1 MLFHPLQLAY
11 PPHLL
16 PRHQQPDSASGAPIQ
31 QQPLSLLQAWYPHP
45 PAGTSGDHPAPFPA
59 IPPAPADFASPIP
72 LGPMVAVQSLFG
84 FPEGAGQG
92 AFCWDPVVGMFR
104 GTTAATGGAVF
115 EQVAGEAANAA

>member
-1 MLFHPLQLAY
+1 M
-11 PPHLL
+11 
-16 PRHQQPDSASGAPIQ
+16 Q

-45 PAGTSGDHPAPFPA
+45 PSAGASAQGDHPAPFPA

-84 FPEGAGQG
+84 FPEGAAQG
-92 AFCWDPVVGMFR
+92 AFCWDPVMGMFR
-104 GTTAATGGAVF
+104 GTTAAAAAAGGAVF